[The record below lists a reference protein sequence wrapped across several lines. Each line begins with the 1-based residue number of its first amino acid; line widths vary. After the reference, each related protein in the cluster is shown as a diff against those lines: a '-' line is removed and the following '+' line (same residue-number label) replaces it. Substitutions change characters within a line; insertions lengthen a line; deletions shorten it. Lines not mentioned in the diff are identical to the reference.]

1 MLESDC
7 DIYVSMWYGKS
18 RNAVG
23 IYFRKA
29 LSWFNS
35 ILIMS
40 LTMMT
45 SSNIKHFPRYWPFVR
60 EIHRSPVKS
69 PRKGQWRGALMF
81 SLICVWINGWVNNRE
96 AGDWRRNRV
105 HYDVTVMRIG
115 ACRLAAFARARIPVP
130 CQVVMFLQLVCRK
143 CSQLMSRNIT
153 FTESASQLII
163 KLRKIIPKL

>member
-23 IYFRKA
+23 IYFWKA

-35 ILIMS
+35 VLVMS
-40 LTMMT
+40 LTIMT
-45 SSNIKHFPRYWPFVR
+45 SSNRNIFRVTGPLCGKFIGPRW
-60 EIHRSPVKS
+60 SP

-130 CQVVMFLQLVCRK
+130 CQVVMCFAMIGL
-143 CSQLMSRNIT
+143 CSLYILIWSSTT
-153 FTESASQLII
+153 FVVSHHFPII
-163 KLRKIIPKL
+163 SHYIR